1 VDALSQ
7 GQQGKEGWTMKI
19 FLIYALFMTMFIAGF
34 VFTLYFGLPRT
45 ENYDALVAL
54 SGMIVGGLGAAV
66 VIICSER
73 DTNEKRSS

>member
-1 VDALSQ
+1 
-7 GQQGKEGWTMKI
+7 MKI

-66 VIICSER
+66 VIFCSER